1 MPFLSQSDCRFKY
14 VICCI
19 FVFVQ
24 NPSLDLEVLN
34 GAQIRGMLPVSSM
47 VSVANGEWNKGVL
60 LCNQNCLTR
69 DCYQRLGQVLTK
81 MLHKNHCLFEQVK

>member
-1 MPFLSQSDCRFKY
+1 MMQFLPQSDFRFNY
-14 VICCI
+14 VICCV

-34 GAQIRGMLPVSSM
+34 GAQIRGMFPVSSM
-47 VSVANGEWNKGVL
+47 VSVANGEGNKGVL

-69 DCYQRLGQVLTK
+69 DCYQRPRQVLTK
-81 MLHKNHCLFEQVK
+81 MLHKIVAFLSK